1 MKKCSACE
9 EVQEANAIFC
19 TNCGQRL
26 AEDSNV
32 KKCPS
37 CGTSNKPEDAF
48 CSDCGSRLE
57 GPKAQ
62 ASESSPVATQL
73 LALNNEFLSVRE
85 SSAGQ
90 FEFSSETGARS
101 AVQHVKIKYTALAIL
116 DPLTKQIT
124 FWEKMVESSAGMT
137 AGVFA
142 EKTVQ
147 KGIDVGKKIHG
158 QLLFGGKYGF
168 EYGKLKDVVKDIAAK
183 HGWNFKL
190 NIFKPKSKTETTG
203 LINKI
208 PFIKVL
214 GPIFAILLI
223 MAIGLIAYF
232 TLSSDSSKTT
242 SQAALESHDSG
253 KAGKAGSI
261 IFGKSKTEADSSK
274 QIIQT
279 DRDTYRSG
287 EKIQVHYYNAP
298 GHSRDWICIV
308 PVGSRNTDAGDYQYI
323 PRRGQ
328 GVLTFRSPGPGRY
341 EARAFYRYSPGR
353 YRITARYTFTVEG

>member
-1 MKKCSACE
+1 MVCVCVFFFVMIRRPPRSTQSSAS
-9 EVQEANAIFC
+9 AA
-19 TNCGQRL
+19 
-26 AEDSNV
+26 
-32 KKCPS
+32 
-37 CGTSNKPEDAF
+37 
-48 CSDCGSRLE
+48 SDVYKRQCGSRLE
-57 GPKAQ
+57 GPKAH

-214 GPIFAILLI
+214 GPILSLI
-223 MAIGLIAYF
+223 HISEPTRPY
-232 TLSSDSSKTT
+232 
-242 SQAALESHDSG
+242 
-253 KAGKAGSI
+253 
-261 IFGKSKTEADSSK
+261 
-274 QIIQT
+274 
-279 DRDTYRSG
+279 
-287 EKIQVHYYNAP
+287 
-298 GHSRDWICIV
+298 
-308 PVGSRNTDAGDYQYI
+308 
-323 PRRGQ
+323 
-328 GVLTFRSPGPGRY
+328 
-341 EARAFYRYSPGR
+341 
-353 YRITARYTFTVEG
+353 